1 MNTLA
6 TILLSA
12 LPLAAGWVVHV
23 WWLRSCLSTARRDP
37 LTGLRTRDG
46 FTRRATT
53 LLKDP
58 RAVVVLADV
67 DRFKHINDTY
77 GHAAGDTLLK
87 ATADR
92 LAHHVGMRGV
102 AGRLGGDEFA
112 AVVIDDHG
120 MAGDMLAVLH
130 GVLARPVD
138 GQDPAVRTTVSL
150 GWARAADFPADDL
163 SALLRRADEAMYAA
177 KQARSGTRRA
187 GLGRLFATLAGR
199 RAGRSGASPDPAAP
213 VVGVAA

>member
-1 MNTLA
+1 MSTSV
-6 TILLSA
+6 TVLLSA
-12 LPLAAGWVVHV
+12 LAPVAGWAVHA
-23 WWLRSCLSTARRDP
+23 WWMHARLNTARRDP
-37 LTGLRTRDG
+37 LTGLVTRDG

-67 DRFKHINDTY
+67 DRFKHINDTH
-77 GHAAGDTLLK
+77 GHAAGDALLK

-92 LAHHVGMRGV
+92 LTHYVQDSGV
-102 AGRLGGDEFA
+102 AGRLGGDEFG

-120 MAGDMLAVLH
+120 TVGDLH
-130 GVLARPVD
+130 GVLARPVE

-150 GWARAADFPADDL
+150 GWVRAADFPADDL
-163 SALLRRADEAMYAA
+163 SGLLRRADEAMYAA
-177 KQARSGTRRA
+177 KQGRAGLRRA
-187 GLGRLFATLAGR
+187 GLGWLFATVTGR
-199 RAGRSGASPDPAAP
+199 RSGRTGARTSVP

>member
-1 MNTLA
+1 MSTPS

-12 LPLAAGWVVHV
+12 LAPVAGWAVHA
-23 WWLRSCLSTARRDP
+23 WRMRARLNTARRDP
-37 LTGLRTRDG
+37 LTGLVTREG
-46 FTRRATT
+46 FTRRATV

-67 DRFKHINDTY
+67 DRFKQVNDTH
-77 GHAAGDTLLK
+77 GHAAGDALLR

-92 LAHHVGMRGV
+92 LAHHVGSSGV

-120 MAGDMLAVLH
+120 TAGDLLAVLH
-130 GVLARPVD
+130 GVLARPVG

-150 GWARAADFPADDL
+150 GWVRAADFPDDDL
-163 SALLRRADEAMYAA
+163 SGLLRRADEAMYAA
-177 KQARSGTRRA
+177 KQARTGLRRA
-187 GLGRLFATLAGR
+187 GLGWLLATVTGR
-199 RAGRSGASPDPAAP
+199 RSGRSGARTDAPA
-213 VVGVAA
+213 VGVAA

>member
-12 LPLAAGWVVHV
+12 LPLTAVWAAHV
-23 WWLRSCLSTARRDP
+23 WWLRRCLNTARRDP

-67 DRFKHINDTY
+67 DKFKHINDTH
-77 GHAAGDTLLK
+77 GHAAGDALLK

-92 LAHHVGMRGV
+92 LAHHVGPSGV

-112 AVVIDDHG
+112 AVLIDDHG
-120 MAGDMLAVLH
+120 TAADMLTVLH
-130 GVLARPVD
+130 RVLARPVD

-150 GWARAADFPADDL
+150 GWVRAVDFPTDDL
-163 SALLRRADEAMYAA
+163 SSLLRRADEAMYAA
-177 KQARSGTRRA
+177 KQARAGTRRA
-187 GLGRLFATLAGR
+187 GLGRLFTTVTGR
-199 RAGRSGASPDPAAP
+199 RAGRSGARTEEP
-213 VVGVAA
+213 VIEVAA

>member
-6 TILLSA
+6 TILLSV
-12 LPLAAGWVVHV
+12 LPLAAGWAAHV
-23 WWLRSCLSTARRDP
+23 RWLYGCLNTARRDP

-46 FTRRATT
+46 FTRRATV

-77 GHAAGDTLLK
+77 GHAVGDALLK

-92 LAHHVGMRGV
+92 LAHHVGRTGV

-112 AVVIDDHG
+112 AVLIDDHG
-120 MAGDMLAVLH
+120 TAGDLLAVLH
-130 GVLARPVD
+130 GVLARPVE
-138 GQDPAVRTTVSL
+138 GQDPDVHTTVSL
-150 GWARAADFPADDL
+150 GWVRAADFPAEDL
-163 SALLRRADEAMYAA
+163 SGLLRRADEAMYAA
-177 KQARSGTRRA
+177 KQARAGLRRA

-199 RAGRSGASPDPAAP
+199 RAGRTGARTDAP

>member
-1 MNTLA
+1 MSTPV
-6 TILLSA
+6 TVLLSA
-12 LPLAAGWVVHV
+12 LAPAVGWAVHA
-23 WWLRSCLSTARRDP
+23 WRMRARLNTARRDP
-37 LTGLRTRDG
+37 LTGLVTRDG

-67 DRFKHINDTY
+67 DRFKQINDTH
-77 GHAAGDTLLK
+77 GHAAGDALLK

-92 LAHHVGMRGV
+92 LTHYVHDSGV

-120 MAGDMLAVLH
+120 TVGDLLAVLH
-130 GVLARPVD
+130 GVLARSVE

-150 GWARAADFPADDL
+150 GWVRAADFPDDDL
-163 SALLRRADEAMYAA
+163 SGLLRRADEAMYTA
-177 KQARSGTRRA
+177 KQARGGMHRA
-187 GLGRLFATLAGR
+187 GFGWLFATITGR
-199 RAGRSGASPDPAAP
+199 RAGRIGDRTDAPA
-213 VVGVAA
+213 VGVAA

>member
-6 TILLSA
+6 TVLLSV
-12 LPLAAGWVVHV
+12 LPLMAGWVVHV
-23 WWLRSCLSTARRDP
+23 WWMRARLNTARRDP
-37 LTGLRTRDG
+37 LTGLWTRDG
-46 FTRRATT
+46 FTRRATV

-67 DRFKHINDTY
+67 DKFKQINDTH

-92 LAHHVGMRGV
+92 LAHHVGRSGV

-112 AVVIDDHG
+112 AVAIDDHG
-120 MAGDMLAVLH
+120 TAADLLAVLH

-138 GQDPAVRTTVSL
+138 GQDPAVHTTVSL
-150 GWARAADFPADDL
+150 GWVRAADFPGDDL
-163 SALLRRADEAMYAA
+163 SGLLRRADEAMYAA
-177 KQARSGTRRA
+177 KQARAGMRRA
-187 GLGRLFATLAGR
+187 GLGWLFATATGR
-199 RAGRSGASPDPAAP
+199 RAGRRGARMDAP

>member
-6 TILLSA
+6 TVLLSA
-12 LPLAAGWVVHV
+12 LPLAAGWAVHV
-23 WWLRSCLSTARRDP
+23 WWLRGCLSTARRDP
-37 LTGLRTRDG
+37 LTGLRTREG
-46 FTRRATT
+46 FTRRAQV

-67 DRFKHINDTY
+67 DRFKHINDTF
-77 GHAAGDTLLK
+77 GHAAGDALLK

-92 LAHHVGMRGV
+92 LAHHVGRSGV

-112 AVVIDDHG
+112 AVFIDDQG
-120 MAGDMLAVLH
+120 TAGDTLAVLH
-130 GVLARPVD
+130 GVLARPVG
-138 GQDPAVRTTVSL
+138 GQDPAARTTVSL
-150 GWARAADFPADDL
+150 GWVRAADFPADDL

-177 KQARSGTRRA
+177 KQARAGMRRA

-199 RAGRSGASPDPAAP
+199 RAGRTGVRSDAP
-213 VVGVAA
+213 VVEVAA

>member
-1 MNTLA
+1 MNTPF
-6 TILLSA
+6 TVLLSV

-23 WWLRSCLSTARRDP
+23 RWLLGCLNTARRDP

-46 FTRRATT
+46 FTRRATA
-53 LLKDP
+53 LLKDS

-67 DRFKHINDTY
+67 DKFKHINDTY
-77 GHAAGDTLLK
+77 GHAVGDALLK

-92 LAHHVGMRGV
+92 LAHHVGRTGV

-112 AVVIDDHG
+112 AVLIDDHG
-120 MAGDMLAVLH
+120 TAGDLLAVLH
-130 GVLARPVD
+130 GVLARPVES
-138 GQDPAVRTTVSL
+138 QDPDVHTTVSL
-150 GWARAADFPADDL
+150 GWVRAADFPTDDL

-177 KQARSGTRRA
+177 KQARAGLRRA

-199 RAGRSGASPDPAAP
+199 RAGRTGAREGAP

>member
-1 MNTLA
+1 MSILA
-6 TILLSA
+6 TVLLSA
-12 LPLAAGWVVHV
+12 LPLAAGWAVHV
-23 WWLRSCLSTARRDP
+23 WRLRAVLSTARRDP

-46 FTRRATT
+46 FTRRATA

-77 GHAAGDTLLK
+77 GHAAGDVLLK

-92 LAHHVGMRGV
+92 LADHVGRTGV

-112 AVVIDDHG
+112 AVLLDDHG
-120 MAGDMLAVLH
+120 TAGDMLAMLH

-138 GQDPAVRTTVSL
+138 GQDPDVHTTVSL
-150 GWARAADFPADDL
+150 GWVRAADFPADDL

-177 KQARSGTRRA
+177 KQARAGLRRA

-199 RAGRSGASPDPAAP
+199 RAGRTGARPDAP